1 MFKLFARSAKPA
13 ADAPE
18 AKDARDVAEAAEA
31 AGAPK
36 KRSKLM
42 LAVLAT
48 VPLVLAGGGYAGWT
62 LFLANPDGAGEE
74 TARAEAEQH
83 APDPV
88 VVAALP
94 TELAAESS
102 YTHSFALSVLIR
114 EKCGGRRAPA
124 LKAASEEEARADGLL
139 VQMSWVSA
147 ARRATA
153 LSDKSCGYLLGE
165 VAKAD
170 EKAAMVAEAKL
181 AAAKKAAEAGH

>member
-18 AKDARDVAEAAEA
+18 AEDARDVAEAAEA

-42 LAVLAT
+42 LAALAG

-62 LFLANPDGAGEE
+62 LFLANPDGAG
-74 TARAEAEQH
+74 AESAAEDGEH

-102 YTHSFALSVLIR
+102 YTHSYAISVLIR
-114 EKCGGRRAPA
+114 EKCGGSRTRA
-124 LKAASEEEARADGLL
+124 LQAASEEEARADGLL
-139 VQMSWVSA
+139 VQMSWVAA
-147 ARRATA
+147 ARRATM
-153 LSDKSCGYLLGE
+153 LSDKSCNYLLGE
-165 VAKAD
+165 VDKAN
-170 EKAAMVAEAKL
+170 EKAAQI
-181 AAAKKAAEAGH
+181 AAAKIEAEKKAASGH